1 MYKAQ
6 LERIQEKLDK
16 LQALDPERNLF
27 GAGNHQYEMSRSLWN
42 PGIGMLTGTMT
53 ARKRTSGQR
62 LNMSIMIRNGRC
74 RVGWE
79 YGIRTT
85 KPAILPEVVKRLG
98 DALTF
103 SEMYRLEHYED
114 GFVLLQE
121 GSSWPEALQVS
132 IEVTSGMDEI
142 VEGELYIY
150 CLFHVGGEFAADWL
164 REMKTAANRDDG
176 ALEWFEL

>member
-6 LERIQEKLDK
+6 LERIQEKLNK

-27 GAGNHQYEMSRSLWN
+27 GAENHQYEMSRSHMWN

-85 KPAILPEVVKRLG
+85 KPAILPGVVKRLA

-103 SEMYRLEHYED
+103 SEMYKLEHYED

-132 IEVTSGMDEI
+132 IEVASGMNE
-142 VEGELYIY
+142 VAG
-150 CLFHVGGEFAADWL
+150 WKPKP
-164 REMKTAANRDDG
+164 R
-176 ALEWFEL
+176 